1 MQVEGATGVTEIENE
16 YLDLPDDPEEAFAVL
31 QLRKFKKLEE
41 AWEDNRNGG
50 WYMERQYIDHLT
62 AFDEV
67 HGLGLLTAFRNPPTG
82 DNQFSHFFQ
91 DFRRHA
97 EITSQKILMEAAR
110 RQKVNAENVIV
121 LDATARQTIHALIAA
136 IRERLTEMTLPEELR
151 QSLFNKLNTFAAEID
166 RTRTRTEAFFAF
178 AVQAARTGKQV
189 NDELKPLQQ
198 TIDRIFEWIEKA
210 TKLKDALPPWSERKQ
225 IEPPK
230 KGLPSP
236 DKPSG
241 GFSRDL
247 DDEIPF

>member
-1 MQVEGATGVTEIENE
+1 MTAIENE

-50 WYMERQYIDHLT
+50 WYMERQYVDHLT

-67 HGLGLLTAFRNPPTG
+67 HGLGLLTAFHNPPTG
-82 DNQFSHFFQ
+82 DNPFSNFFQ

-110 RQKVNAENVIV
+110 RQKVNAENIVV
-121 LDATARQTIHALIAA
+121 LDATARQTIHTLIGA
-136 IRERLTEMTLPEELR
+136 IRERLNEMTLPDDRR
-151 QSLFNKLNTFAAEID
+151 QSLFNKLNAFAAEVD
-166 RTRTRTEAFFAF
+166 RNRTRTEAFFAF
-178 AVQAARTGKQV
+178 AVEASRTARQV

-210 TKLKDALPPWSERKQ
+210 MKVKDALPPWGERKK

-236 DKPSG
+236 EKSQSG
-241 GFSRDL
+241 DL